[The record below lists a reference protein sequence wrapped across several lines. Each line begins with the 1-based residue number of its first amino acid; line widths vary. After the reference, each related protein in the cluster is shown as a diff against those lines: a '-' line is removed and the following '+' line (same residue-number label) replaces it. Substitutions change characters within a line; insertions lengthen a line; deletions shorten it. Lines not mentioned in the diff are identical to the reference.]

1 MEIRRTTMIIE
12 IIGIFA
18 TLFILISM
26 CFKTTTEKGS
36 IYMRILN
43 LTGSAIFVVYGILVP
58 AWSTAILNFGLIV
71 VNGYH
76 LFKLLRSKKTAIV
89 EEVQEDSKE

>member
-1 MEIRRTTMIIE
+1 MLVE
-12 IIGIFA
+12 IIGICA
-18 TLFILISM
+18 TLFILVSM

-43 LTGSAIFVVYGILVP
+43 LIGCVVFVIYGVLIP
-58 AWSTAILNFGLIV
+58 AWSTAVLNFALII

-76 LFKLLRSKKTAIV
+76 LYKLLKDYYKKDDIDNNTNKT
-89 EEVQEDSKE
+89 EDNI